1 MIPESLKF
9 NPPAPVATTEP
20 SDAKKFALNALSRAI
35 GLGELYTIAPP
46 APEPAPAET
55 PPDPAPAPP
64 TQEEI
69 LAELAEVRT
78 KLDTVKRA
86 RGYVDP
92 TPARDAAQSAADQR
106 KAALDAAIKARADR
120 REAQVRAKIARQ
132 GRKLGLLP

>member
-64 TQEEI
+64 TQ
-69 LAELAEVRT
+69 AA
-78 KLDTVKRA
+78 DPGRA
-86 RGYVDP
+86 RRGPDEVGYGQ
-92 TPARDAAQSAADQR
+92 ARS
-106 KAALDAAIKARADR
+106 
-120 REAQVRAKIARQ
+120 
-132 GRKLGLLP
+132 GLR